1 MAERSFAT
9 EVQQLRAEPGTVFRG
24 EGILAVT
31 KALLE
36 CGVGYVSGYQGSPIS
51 HLMDVL
57 ADAQPILEELGVH
70 FEPSANEATAAATLS
85 ASVMYPIRGA
95 VTWKSTVGTNVAS
108 DALANLASG
117 GVTGGALIIIGEDYG
132 EGSSIMQERSHAF
145 AMKSQIWLLDPRPN
159 LPAIVKAVHDSF
171 ELSEATRTPVML
183 ELRVRSCHVH
193 GSFVTQPNLRPKFT
207 LREAL
212 ESPVRD
218 TGRIVLPPASY
229 VHEQEK
235 VLDRWPAAVRFI
247 EERGLNEFFDGDI
260 ADLGI
265 IMLGGMYNN
274 VLRALMGHDM
284 ADLYGKSRIPLYVM
298 NVAYPVIDSE
308 LERFCAGKKAV
319 LVVEEGQP
327 EFHEQ
332 AIHTVL
338 GRAGIR
344 TTIHGKDMLAKAGEY
359 TVAELKRALATFLQR
374 YHPSALAVPVPM
386 GMPMRSAAAANAASK
401 AMAQAKAS
409 ISTSTSTSTVRPE
422 LVEEPALSLSK
433 GLRQAQP
440 ERVLAQPEPPAA
452 FRVANNSPAAMAA
465 AGATMRAAAPEL
477 AAVIP
482 ARPPGFCIGCPE
494 RPIFSAM
501 TLVQEELGMHHISA
515 DIGCHLF
522 AAMPPFHLG
531 ATTMGYGLGASSA
544 SAFNV
549 PAGKRSIAMMGDG
562 GFWHNGLASGV
573 GNAVFNKSDG
583 VIVIV
588 DNNYSAATGGQDLLS
603 SRGDHEHRS
612 TQHPIEAAVR
622 GVGVQW
628 VRTVTNTYDVNAME
642 AALNEALTTDV
653 KGPKVVIAQSEC
665 MLNKQRRVKP
675 QVAAAVKRGERVVK
689 EKFGVDAAVCSGDH
703 ACMRLSG
710 CPSLTLKN
718 SGDPLKPDPV
728 AYVDDGCVACGHC
741 GEVADAAV
749 LCPSFYRVDWVRN
762 PSPWEKRLD
771 GWRRGV
777 VGWFQ
782 SRQRRSLQ
790 RRALYAQEQS

>member
-1 MAERSFAT
+1 MAERSFAA
-9 EVQQLRAEPGTVFRG
+9 EVEQLRAEPGSVFHG

-36 CGVGYVSGYQGSPIS
+36 CGVGYVAGYQGSPIS

-57 ADAQPILEELGVH
+57 ADAQPILQELGVH
-70 FEPSANEATAAATLS
+70 FEASASEATAAATLS

-145 AMKSQIWLLDPRPN
+145 AMKSQVWLLDPRPN
-159 LPAIVKAVHDSF
+159 LPSIVQAVHDGF
-171 ELSEATRTPVML
+171 ELSEASRTPVML
-183 ELRVRSCHVH
+183 ELRVRSCHLH
-193 GSFVTQPNLRPKFT
+193 GSFVTRPNVPPPYT
-207 LREAL
+207 LSEAL

-218 TGRIVLPPASY
+218 TSRIVLPPASY
-229 VHEQEK
+229 LHEHEK
-235 VLDRWPAAVRFI
+235 IIDRWPAAVRFI
-247 EERGLNEFFDGDI
+247 EERGLNEFFSGDI
-260 ADLGI
+260 EELGI
-265 IMLGGMYNN
+265 IMLGGLYNN
-274 VLRALMGHDM
+274 VQRALMSHDM
-284 ADLYGKSRIPLYVM
+284 ADLFGQSRIPLYVM
-298 NVAYPVIDSE
+298 NVAYPLIDSE
-308 LERFCAGKKAV
+308 LLRFCNGKKAV

-327 EFHEQ
+327 DYHEQ
-332 AIHTVL
+332 AIHAVL
-338 GRAGIR
+338 GRAGVR
-344 TTIHGKDMLAKAGEY
+344 TTIHGKDMLARAGEY
-359 TVAELKRALATFLQR
+359 TVVELKRGLAAFLARYRPAALAK
-374 YHPSALAVPVPM
+374 PVSL
-386 GMPMRSAAAANAASK
+386 GMPARSADTGPGAVAGHSPQPTPQPTPQTARLPVTSMAAA
-401 AMAQAKAS
+401 
-409 ISTSTSTSTVRPE
+409 
-422 LVEEPALSLSK
+422 
-433 GLRQAQP
+433 
-440 ERVLAQPEPPAA
+440 
-452 FRVANNSPAAMAA
+452 AA
-465 AGATMRAAAPEL
+465 AGASMRLGAPEL
-477 AAVIP
+477 ASVVP

-544 SAFNV
+544 AALNV
-549 PAGKRSIAMMGDG
+549 AAGKRSIAMMGDG
-562 GFWHNGLASGV
+562 GFWHNGLASGI
-573 GNAVFNKSDG
+573 GNAVFNKADG

-603 SRGDHEHRS
+603 SRADNQNRS
-612 TQHPIEAAVR
+612 TQHPIESAVR

-628 VRTVTNTYDVNAME
+628 VRTVDHTYDVKAMQS
-642 AALNEALTTDV
+642 ALTEALSTDF

-675 QVAAAVKRGERVVK
+675 QVAAAVQRGERVVK

-703 ACMRLSG
+703 ACMRISG

-728 AYVDDGCVACGHC
+728 AHVDEGCVACGHC

-762 PSPWEKRLD
+762 PGPWEQRLD
-771 GWRRGV
+771 GWRRKV

-782 SRQRRSLQ
+782 ARQDRSL
-790 RRALYAQEQS
+790 RARALYAEVE

>member
-1 MAERSFAT
+1 MAERSFAI

-36 CGVGYVSGYQGSPIS
+36 CGVGYVAGYQGSPIS

-57 ADAQPILEELGVH
+57 ADAKPILEELGVH
-70 FEPSANEATAAATLS
+70 FEPSASEATAAATLS

-183 ELRVRSCHVH
+183 ELRVRSCHLH

-260 ADLGI
+260 EELGI

-308 LERFCAGKKAV
+308 LERFCTGKKAV

-338 GRAGIR
+338 GRASIR

-359 TVAELKRALATFLQR
+359 TVAELKRGLAMFLQKYR
-374 YHPSALAVPVPM
+374 PASLAMPVPM
-386 GMPMRSAAAANAASK
+386 GMPMRSATAADAATSALVHAARPTAAAA
-401 AMAQAKAS
+401 
-409 ISTSTSTSTVRPE
+409 
-422 LVEEPALSLSK
+422 PA
-433 GLRQAQP
+433 
-440 ERVLAQPEPPAA
+440 PAVSPSRA
-452 FRVANNSPAAMAA
+452 LMNSPAALAA
-465 AGATMRAAAPEL
+465 ASVTMRAGAPEL

-482 ARPPGFCIGCPE
+482 SRPPGFCIGCPE

-501 TLVQEELGMHHISA
+501 TLVQEDLGMHHISA

-544 SAFNV
+544 SALNV
-549 PAGKRSIAMMGDG
+549 AAGKRSIAIMGDG
-562 GFWHNGLASGV
+562 GFWHNGLVSGV

-622 GVGVQW
+622 GVGVKW

-642 AALNEALTTDV
+642 LALNEALTTKT

-749 LCPSFYRVDWVRN
+749 LCPSFYRTEWVRN
-762 PSPWEKRLD
+762 PTAWEKRLD

-782 SRQRRSLQ
+782 SRQRRALQ
-790 RRALYAQEQS
+790 RRALYAEVQG